1 MFDDRRLA
9 TMFGDQS
16 QAGGVYSSALLVG
29 GLCCEDDCLQDSD
42 TVALVQSVKWINQ
55 NLDVC
60 IAANPKVDV
69 CNLDYGSNF
78 FELGSEDNY
87 DFVVFCNLYFSGLG
101 NPEHSFFS
109 LSRQS
114 ELAFDRENWK
124 KSIEH
129 ISPKAILNCHVVG
142 EPEGQAINDV
152 LASIIPYVS
161 DSELYRGTTITKQKI
176 SGFAFDALRIPEV

>member
-1 MFDDRRLA
+1 
-9 TMFGDQS
+9 MFGDQS

-101 NPEHSFFS
+101 NPEHSFF
-109 LSRQS
+109 
-114 ELAFDRENWK
+114 
-124 KSIEH
+124 
-129 ISPKAILNCHVVG
+129 
-142 EPEGQAINDV
+142 
-152 LASIIPYVS
+152 
-161 DSELYRGTTITKQKI
+161 LYRAKVNWRLIAKI
-176 SGFAFDALRIPEV
+176 GKNLSNTFLLKLF

>member
-1 MFDDRRLA
+1 M
-9 TMFGDQS
+9 
-16 QAGGVYSSALLVG
+16 V
-29 GLCCEDDCLQDSD
+29 
-42 TVALVQSVKWINQ
+42 SVILNI
-55 NLDVC
+55 V
-60 IAANPKVDV
+60 
-69 CNLDYGSNF
+69 
-78 FELGSEDNY
+78 
-87 DFVVFCNLYFSGLG
+87 
-101 NPEHSFFS
+101 FS